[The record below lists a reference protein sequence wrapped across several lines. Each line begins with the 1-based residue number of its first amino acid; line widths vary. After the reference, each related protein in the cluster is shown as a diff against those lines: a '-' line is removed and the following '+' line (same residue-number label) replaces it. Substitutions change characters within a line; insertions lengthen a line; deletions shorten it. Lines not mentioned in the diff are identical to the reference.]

1 MSQFPPTV
9 DREKVL
15 ISTVEPSSAI
25 YDNEKVRKLTRKCD
39 IRLVLPF
46 FLVWFFPF
54 IDRVN
59 IGNARI
65 QGLESDLHM
74 IGNQFNV
81 AVVIFFIPLILFE
94 VPSNLGMK
102 RISPRLWLGGQ
113 TLLLGVFTVCQGL
126 VKTYGGLIA
135 MRLFGGLFQA
145 GLNPG
150 TVFLLTAYYPRFELQ
165 WRLSILI
172 CSSAVA
178 SAFGGLLAYAIVGL
192 AGTDGYLGWRW
203 IFIVEGLI
211 SVGIGLLSLFIIP
224 DWPEKATFLN
234 EEERR
239 ILKQRV
245 SEGSSQAR
253 MDHLDARAMKRSFG
267 DWKVWVK

>member
-1 MSQFPPTV
+1 MSQSPPTIE
-9 DREKVL
+9 DEKV
-15 ISTVEPSSAI
+15 STSALEQSATI
-25 YDNEKVRKLTRKCD
+25 YDKDRIRKLTRKCD
-39 IRLVLPF
+39 IRVVLPF
-46 FLVWFFPF
+46 FLIWFFPF

-59 IGNARI
+59 IGSARI
-65 QGLESDLHM
+65 QGLEKDLHM

-81 AVVIFFIPLILFE
+81 ALVIFFIPLILFE
-94 VPSNLGMK
+94 VPSNLGLK

-135 MRLFGGLFQA
+135 MRLFVGLFQA

-165 WRLSILI
+165 WRLSVLI
-172 CSSAVA
+172 CSSSLA

-211 SVGIGLLSLFIIP
+211 TVAIGLISFFIVP

-234 EEERR
+234 DEERK
-239 ILKQRV
+239 ILKERV
-245 SEGSSQAR
+245 LDGSSQAR
-253 MDHLDARAMKRSFG
+253 MDHLDAKAIKRSLG
-267 DWKVWVK
+267 DWKIWVR